1 MPFPFFSNPRAVL
14 QGLPSGEWTWFP
26 TLHQRRCV
34 FVPFPFS
41 PLINQCRL
49 NFCQQCCQ
57 VSSRVLFSLGV
68 TLPSGSLGGKGLL
81 GPVGVM
87 RVVTPSCLISSV
99 HTSFPSHPTTVQQD
113 PTVPQTSA
121 SLQIVSGVLQP
132 APSPVRPR
140 LSPLA
145 ARPVPVCMTVLVNPL
160 PQGKI
165 KGLLHLATSSST
177 ST

>member
-1 MPFPFFSNPRAVL
+1 MDLVPHSASKTMCL
-14 QGLPSGEWTWFP
+14 
-26 TLHQRRCV
+26 C
-34 FVPFPFS
+34 PFPFS

-132 APSPVRPR
+132 APSPVTPR